1 MKIFRKIFGGL
12 SLTAAMFVFQACYG
26 TMPSSEMVD
35 VDEIVDS
42 LDESMVEAE
51 QGETLEVTATL
62 KASDSLEG
70 DVE

>member
-1 MKIFRKIFGGL
+1 MKILRKIFGGI

-42 LDESMVEAE
+42 LEDEAIVDADNAAETDLVMTEADNVE
-51 QGETLEVTATL
+51 QGI
-62 KASDSLEG
+62 
-70 DVE
+70 